1 MTCQRGV
8 LPAAPVLAL
17 LDKANAGI
25 YEWDEGCEAT
35 PEDHPS
41 QMSITSKRAVAL
53 ATVVALATTVAVGF
67 VVLVPGI
74 LFADP
79 PVSFPGLESGAREA
93 SDRGLAGEVN
103 ASSSVNGLTLK
114 LTGLIADETQTVI
127 SYAVAGREAERNA
140 ASDTSATV
148 LVDTEG
154 NSHRPTRGSAD
165 QVDRRRGTWVFP
177 PIPAKAGTLAVV
189 VKEFDLYTPR
199 QPDLT
204 MTTVPG
210 PWKVEFRWD
219 GKKAPP
225 GPPVDVP
232 AIPQAFGR
240 GSIRIDSITQA
251 ATGTVVSGSLE
262 GFSAEAIQNM
272 DCPAAELE
280 TADGTL
286 VGWIECRLGFG
297 EGYRSFEINYPPTSG
312 KVKFNFVLSFSS
324 HGPPGEPALPPE
336 LRSDEGARATF
347 DLELPAR

>member
-1 MTCQRGV
+1 MSIRSKRV
-8 LPAAPVLAL
+8 AVLA
-17 LDKANAGI
+17 A
-25 YEWDEGCEAT
+25 
-35 PEDHPS
+35 
-41 QMSITSKRAVAL
+41 
-53 ATVVALATTVAVGF
+53 VVALATTVAVGF

-93 SDRGLAGEVN
+93 SERGLAADVN
-103 ASSSVNGLTLK
+103 ASSSINGLTLK
-114 LTGLIADETQTVI
+114 LTGFIADETQTVI
-127 SYAVAGREAERNA
+127 SYAVTGREAEGNA

-148 LVDTEG
+148 LVDAEG
-154 NSHRPTRGSAD
+154 QSHRPARGSAD

-189 VKEFDLYTPR
+189 VEEFDLYTPQ

-210 PWKVEFRWD
+210 PWKVEFKWD
-219 GKKAPP
+219 GKKAPL

-240 GSIRIDSITQA
+240 GSISISSVQQS
-251 ATGTVVSGSLE
+251 ATGTVVSGTLE

-272 DCPAAELE
+272 DCPAAELG

-286 VGWIECRLGFG
+286 VGWIECRFGFG

-312 KVKFNFVLSFSS
+312 KVKLNFVLSYST

-336 LRSDEGARATF
+336 LRTDEGARATF
-347 DLELPAR
+347 DLDLPQR

>member
-1 MTCQRGV
+1 
-8 LPAAPVLAL
+8 
-17 LDKANAGI
+17 
-25 YEWDEGCEAT
+25 
-35 PEDHPS
+35 
-41 QMSITSKRAVAL
+41 MSITSKRAVVLAAL
-53 ATVVALATTVAVGF
+53 VALATTVAVGF

-93 SDRGLAGEVN
+93 SDRGLAVDVN
-103 ASSSVNGLTLK
+103 ASSSINGLTLE
-114 LTGLIADETQTVI
+114 LTGFIADETQTVI
-127 SYAVAGREAERNA
+127 SYAVTGRAADGNA

-154 NSHRPTRGSAD
+154 HSHRPARGSAD

-189 VKEFDLYTPR
+189 VEEFDLYTPQ

-232 AIPQAFGR
+232 AIPQAFGH
-240 GSIRIDSITQA
+240 GSIRIESIEQA
-251 ATGTVVSGSLE
+251 ATGTIVSGSLE
-262 GFSAEAIQNM
+262 GFSGEAIQSM

-280 TADGTL
+280 AGDGGS
-286 VGWIECRLGFG
+286 VPWITCRFGFG

-312 KVKFNFVLSFSS
+312 KVKINFVLSFSS

-347 DLELPAR
+347 DLDLPQR